1 MKTQLLTTLT
11 LSVTVVLLAL
21 LSDRTTSGMA
31 ELNVLIVLVIL
42 VMVVGGAQKELPE
55 VLRIVL
61 GFLRRR

>member
-21 LSDRTTSGMA
+21 LHDRTTSGMA
-31 ELNVLIVLVIL
+31 ELTVLIVLVIL